1 MAKCPLKFRL
11 QQFEGGEECDPECA
25 WLVAAYPNPAKLKNP
40 IKTCAINLVGK
51 DTDRSPLNP
60 MEEE

>member
-1 MAKCPLKFRL
+1 MVKCPLKFRL
-11 QQFEGGEECDPECA
+11 LQFEGSEECDPECA
-25 WLVAAYPNPAKLKNP
+25 WLLAVYPNPAKLENA